1 LRRGF
6 SQFTLCATR
15 YVGWGS
21 SSPPASRQE
30 EEKESMRRLAQGLFG
45 LAANI
50 VSVILAVW
58 VGAIGAAIGFVIG
71 LLIFGALGLEGWPLA
86 VPVLIVAAVGFA
98 VGALLVWGFVA
109 TVGDVGDAIGRK
121 LRDDQNDKQ

>member
-121 LRDDQNDKQ
+121 LRDD